1 MQCTKA
7 PTTRLSIDG
16 AVVSTD
22 GMDTGFLRASVARA
36 LVMVGA
42 EMAQVAV
49 AYEVYDASR
58 DPLDLGLLGLAQF
71 LPVFTLAIPAGHVAD
86 TRPRK
91 QIALLTTIGI
101 ALTLASLVLLPR
113 SQLLTML
120 VVMAVLGTLRAFLG
134 PATNALIAALIPDDD
149 IARASAVNSVMFMGA
164 IVVGPAVGGLL
175 FAAAGG
181 AVYVAAAAVV
191 FVAAVVFA
199 AVRVPETDR
208 LSTSQLTVANALDGL
223 RFMRGQPALL
233 ASVALDFVA
242 VFLGGV
248 TALLPVYAIE
258 VLHVGAPGLGALRA
272 APAVGAGVMGLWLA
286 WRQLHHRPGQA
297 LIVSVMIFGGCTIAF
312 GVSTSFPLSLSLLA
326 MLGAADMVS
335 VVVRG
340 ALLRTL
346 VPAEWRG
353 RVSAMNSVFI
363 GGSNQLGELESGV
376 AARVLGPEGAIILG
390 GIGAVGVA
398 AVAVGLVPTLWRAKR
413 LEDTSPAPL
422 PPPVVN
428 VFSAI
433 DP

>member
-1 MQCTKA
+1 ME
-7 PTTRLSIDG
+7 I
-16 AVVSTD
+16 
-22 GMDTGFLRASVARA
+22 GFIRASVARA

-91 QIALLTTIGI
+91 QIVVVSTIGI
-101 ALTLASLVLLPR
+101 ALTIASLFVLPR
-113 SQLLTML
+113 SHLPTML
-120 VVMAVLGTLRAFLG
+120 AVMTALGTLRAFLG

-149 IARASAVNSVMFMGA
+149 VARASAVNSVLFMGA
-164 IVVGPAVGGLL
+164 VVVGPAVGGLV
-175 FAAAGG
+175 FAAIGG
-181 AVYVAAAAVV
+181 WVYV
-191 FVAAVVFA
+191 VAAVVAAFA
-199 AVRVPETDR
+199 LVAIAIVTVPPTDR
-208 LSTSQLTVANALDGL
+208 LSTSQLTLANALDGF

-233 ASVALDFVA
+233 ASVALDFIA

-248 TALLPVYAIE
+248 TALLPVYAVE
-258 VLHVGAPGLGALRA
+258 VLHVGAPGLGVLRA

-286 WRQLHHRPGQA
+286 WRQLARRPGQA
-297 LIVSVMIFGGCTIAF
+297 LIVAVMLFGACTVGF
-312 GVSTSFPLSLSLLA
+312 GLSTSFPLSLSLLA

-376 AARVLGPEGAIILG
+376 AAKGLGPEGAIVLG
-390 GIGAVGVA
+390 GVGAI
-398 AVAVGLVPTLWRAKR
+398 AVAGISVWLVPRLWQAER
-413 LEDTSPAPL
+413 LEDTSTQPLSPPTTTVFPAL
-422 PPPVVN
+422 DPPV
-428 VFSAI
+428 
-433 DP
+433 DE